1 MASGLWTTQ
10 RVRLRLLQ
18 MQRVSLR
25 LLQLQRVKLRLASAS
40 LAVAPGIAL
49 QVVVLAAACA
59 LSGAASAQLFGKKPV
74 AAAPPP
80 PPNAPAPTCDKPL
93 YLTLDTGHMDVA
105 QMMADVL
112 NKHQVKATFFVANE
126 KTKDDKGSMSFEW
139 GQKFWAQR
147 GQEGHDFASHTW
159 DHVYWK
165 GDVKGQSPAF
175 VVQPTAGALAGRS
188 FTWEPKKYCEQITQ
202 ARERIEDFTGKKALP
217 IWRAPGGKTS
227 KKVIEMAEACGYKHV
242 GWAPAGFLGDELPDS
257 TSNDVLLKKALRDIK
272 GGDILMAHLGIWSR
286 KDPWAPA
293 VLEPLIVGL
302 KEKGFCFTT
311 LRHHPDYKA
320 WYASHPIN

>member
-1 MASGLWTTQ
+1 MAFGLLTM
-10 RVRLRLLQ
+10 LRANKP
-18 MQRVSLR
+18 RAR
-25 LLQLQRVKLRLASAS
+25 DLADTARR
-40 LAVAPGIAL
+40 AVAGTRQRAMPTTSYWLVTMVCIAA
-49 QVVVLAAACA
+49 LAA
-59 LSGAASAQLFGKKPV
+59 STGAAAQLFGKKAAPAAPV
-74 AAAPPP
+74 A

-105 QMMADVL
+105 QMMSDVL

-126 KTKDDKGSMSFEW
+126 KTKDEKTSMSFEW

-165 GDVKGQSPAF
+165 GDARGIAPAF
-175 VVQPTAGALAGRS
+175 TVQATAGALAGRS
-188 FTWEPKKYCEQITQ
+188 FVWEPKKYCDQIVQ
-202 ARERIEDFTGKKALP
+202 AKDRIEEFTGKKALP

-227 KKVIEMAEACGYKHV
+227 AKLITMAEACGFKHV

-257 TSNDVLLKKALRDIK
+257 TSNDALLKKALRDIK
-272 GGDILMAHLGIWSR
+272 SGDILMAHLGIWSR

-320 WYASHPIN
+320 WYASHP

>member
-1 MASGLWTTQ
+1 MVFGLLTTQ
-10 RVRLRLLQ
+10 PANKRVA
-18 MQRVSLR
+18 SPW
-25 LLQLQRVKLRLASAS
+25 QLAKAIICIAALAGST
-40 LAVAPGIAL
+40 
-49 QVVVLAAACA
+49 
-59 LSGAASAQLFGKKPV
+59 GAAAQLFGKKAAP
-74 AAAPPP
+74 AAPPA

-126 KTKDDKGSMSFEW
+126 KTKDGKDSMSFEW

-165 GDVKGQSPAF
+165 GDAKGIAPAF
-175 VVQPTAGALAGRS
+175 MVQATAGALAGRS
-188 FTWEPKKYCEQITQ
+188 FTWEPKKYCAQINQ
-202 ARERIEDFTGKKALP
+202 ARERIEDFTRKKALP

-227 KKVIEMAEACGYKHV
+227 KKLIDMAEECGYKHV

-257 TSNDVLLKKALRDIK
+257 AASNDALLKRALANIK
-272 GGDILMAHLGIWSR
+272 SGDILMAHLGIWSR

-320 WYASHPIN
+320 WYASHPLQ

>member
-1 MASGLWTTQ
+1 MAFGLWTTQ
-10 RVRLRLLQ
+10 RGNKHSAAVRDPQTQPLHC
-18 MQRVSLR
+18 
-25 LLQLQRVKLRLASAS
+25 SAW
-40 LAVAPGIAL
+40 AGAKACAT
-49 QVVVLAAACA
+49 AAALVAVCSIHTLA
-59 LSGAASAQLFGKKPV
+59 YGQLFGKKP
-74 AAAPPP
+74 APAAPPTP
-80 PPNAPAPTCDKPL
+80 PIAAAPTCDKPL

-105 QMMADVL
+105 QLMADVL

-126 KTKDDKGSMSFEW
+126 RTKDDKGSMSFEW

-165 GDVKGQSPAF
+165 GDVKGNSPAF
-175 VVQPTAGALAGRS
+175 VVQPTAGAFAGRS
-188 FTWEPKKYCEQITQ
+188 FTWEAPKYCAQITQ

-257 TSNDVLLKKALRDIK
+257 TSNDALLKKALRDIK

-320 WYASHPIN
+320 WYASHPLN

>member
-1 MASGLWTTQ
+1 MVFGLLT
-10 RVRLRLLQ
+10 
-18 MQRVSLR
+18 MQRANKRVAGAVQLSKAIICVAGLTVSM
-25 LLQLQRVKLRLASAS
+25 
-40 LAVAPGIAL
+40 
-49 QVVVLAAACA
+49 AAA
-59 LSGAASAQLFGKKPV
+59 AQLFGKKAAP
-74 AAAPPP
+74 AAPPA

-126 KTKDDKGSMSFEW
+126 KTKDGKESMSFEW

-165 GDVKGQSPAF
+165 GDAKGIAPAF
-175 VVQPTAGALAGRS
+175 MVQPSAGALAGRS
-188 FTWEPKKYCEQITQ
+188 FTWEPKKYCAQINQ

-227 KKVIEMAEACGYKHV
+227 KKLIDMAEECGYKHV

-257 TSNDVLLKKALRDIK
+257 AASNDALLKRALANIK
-272 GGDILMAHLGIWSR
+272 SGDILMAHLGIWSR

-302 KEKGFCFTT
+302 REKGFCFTT

-320 WYASHPIN
+320 WYATRPAQ

>member
-1 MASGLWTTQ
+1 MESGHLTTW
-10 RVRLRLLQ
+10 RGNKPAF
-18 MQRVSLR
+18 VSTAL
-25 LLQLQRVKLRLASAS
+25 AS
-40 LAVAPGIAL
+40 LA
-49 QVVVLAAACA
+49 LAACCM
-59 LSGAASAQLFGKKPV
+59 ASPAQAQWFGKKAAP
-74 AAAPPP
+74 AAAPVPP
-80 PPNAPAPTCDKPL
+80 IASAPSCDKPL

-112 NKHQVKATFFVANE
+112 NKHQVKVTFFVANE
-126 KTKDDKGSMSFEW
+126 KTKDGKDSMSFEW

-165 GDVKGQSPAF
+165 GDVAGIAPSF
-175 VVQPTAGALAGRS
+175 VVQPTAGGLAGRS

-202 ARERIEDFTGKKALP
+202 ARERIEEFTGKKALP

-227 KKVIEMAEACGYKHV
+227 AKLINMAESCGYKHV

-257 TSNDVLLKKALRDIK
+257 TSNDALLKKALRDIK
-272 GGDILMAHLGIWSR
+272 AGDILMAHLGIWSR

-320 WYASHPIN
+320 WYATHPL

>member
-1 MASGLWTTQ
+1 
-10 RVRLRLLQ
+10 
-18 MQRVSLR
+18 MQRANKVLHSC
-25 LLQLQRVKLRLASAS
+25 VVATIFIAGCASFTWAN
-40 LAVAPGIAL
+40 
-49 QVVVLAAACA
+49 
-59 LSGAASAQLFGKKPV
+59 AQLFGKK
-74 AAAPPP
+74 ATSAAPPP
-80 PPNAPAPTCDKPL
+80 PPIAAAPTCDKPL

-105 QMMADVL
+105 QQMADVL
-112 NKHQVKATFFVANE
+112 NKHQVKVTFFVANE

-159 DHVYWK
+159 DHVYWR
-165 GDVKGQSPAF
+165 GDARGIAPAF
-175 VVQPTAGALAGRS
+175 VVQPSAGALAGRS
-188 FTWEPKKYCEQITQ
+188 FTWEPKKYCEQINQ

-227 KKVIEMAEACGYKHV
+227 RKLIDMAEACGYKHV
-242 GWAPAGFLGDELPDS
+242 GWSPAGFLGDELPDS
-257 TSNDVLLKKALRDIK
+257 TSNDALLKKALANIK
-272 GGDILMAHLGIWSR
+272 SGDILMAHLGIWSR

-320 WYASHPIN
+320 WYAAHPS

>member
-1 MASGLWTTQ
+1 MESGHLTT
-10 RVRLRLLQ
+10 LRANKP
-18 MQRVSLR
+18 LR
-25 LLQLQRVKLRLASAS
+25 SFVKAT
-40 LAVAPGIAL
+40 
-49 QVVVLAAACA
+49 VLVAACA
-59 LSGAASAQLFGKKPV
+59 LSIGASAQLFGKK
-74 AAAPPP
+74 AAAPTAPPP
-80 PPNAPAPTCDKPL
+80 PPIAPAPTCDKPL

-105 QMMADVL
+105 QQMADVL
-112 NKHQVKATFFVANE
+112 NKHQVKVTFFVANE

-165 GDVKGQSPAF
+165 GDVKGIAPAF

-188 FTWEPKKYCEQITQ
+188 FTWEPKKYCDQINQ

-227 KKVIEMAEACGYKHV
+227 RKLIEVAEACGYKHV

-257 TSNDVLLKKALRDIK
+257 VTNDALLKKSLANIK
-272 GGDILMAHLGIWSR
+272 SGDILMAHLGIWSR

-302 KEKGFCFTT
+302 KEKRFCFTT

-320 WYASHPIN
+320 WYAAHPS

>member
-1 MASGLWTTQ
+1 MAFGLWTTQ
-10 RVRLRLLQ
+10 RGSKQ
-18 MQRVSLR
+18 A
-25 LLQLQRVKLRLASAS
+25 AS
-40 LAVAPGIAL
+40 
-49 QVVVLAAACA
+49 VLATQTPPELRSAWA
-59 LSGAASAQLFGKKPV
+59 LPVATVLIAICSIHTSAYGQLFGKKP
-74 AAAPPP
+74 APAAPPAP
-80 PPNAPAPTCDKPL
+80 PIAAAPTCDKPL

-165 GDVKGQSPAF
+165 GDVKGVTPAF
-175 VVQPTAGALAGRS
+175 VVQPSAGALAGRS
-188 FTWEPKKYCEQITQ
+188 FTWESKKYCEQITQ

-257 TSNDVLLKKALRDIK
+257 TSNDALLKKALRDIK

-320 WYASHPIN
+320 WYAAH

>member
-1 MASGLWTTQ
+1 MAFGLLT
-10 RVRLRLLQ
+10 
-18 MQRVSLR
+18 MQRGN
-25 LLQLQRVKLRLASAS
+25 K
-40 LAVAPGIAL
+40 P
-49 QVVVLAAACA
+49 
-59 LSGAASAQLFGKKPV
+59 GAAVNARASNALATIVCIAALAGSTCATAQLFGKKTPP
-74 AAAPPP
+74 AAPAA

-112 NKHQVKATFFVANE
+112 NKHQVKVTFFVANE
-126 KTKDDKGSMSFEW
+126 KTKDEKTSMSFEW

-165 GDVKGQSPAF
+165 GDARGIAPAF
-175 VVQPTAGALAGRS
+175 TVQPTAGALAGRS
-188 FTWEPKKYCEQITQ
+188 FVWEPKKYCDQIVQ
-202 ARERIEDFTGKKALP
+202 AKDRIEEFTGKKALP

-227 KKVIEMAEACGYKHV
+227 PKLLA
-242 GWAPAGFLGDELPDS
+242 WAPAGFLGDELPDS
-257 TSNDVLLKKALRDIK
+257 TSNDALLKKALRDIK
-272 GGDILMAHLGIWSR
+272 SGDILMAHLGIWSR

-320 WYASHPIN
+320 WYASHR

>member
-1 MASGLWTTQ
+1 MESGHLTTPRANKQ
-10 RVRLRLLQ
+10 LRCF
-18 MQRVSLR
+18 
-25 LLQLQRVKLRLASAS
+25 VKATIC
-40 LAVAPGIAL
+40 VAT
-49 QVVVLAAACA
+49 CA
-59 LSGAASAQLFGKKPV
+59 LSIGASAQLFGKK
-74 AAAPPP
+74 AAAPTAPAP
-80 PPNAPAPTCDKPL
+80 PPNAPAPACDKPL

-105 QMMADVL
+105 QQMADIL
-112 NKHQVKATFFVANE
+112 NKHQVKVTFFVANE

-165 GDVKGQSPAF
+165 GDAKGIAPAF

-188 FTWEPKKYCEQITQ
+188 FTWEPKKYCAQIDQ

-227 KKVIEMAEACGYKHV
+227 PKLIAVAEACGYKHV
-242 GWAPAGFLGDELPDS
+242 GWSPAGFLGDELPDS
-257 TSNDVLLKKALRDIK
+257 TSNDALLKKALRDIK
-272 GGDILMAHLGIWSR
+272 SGDILMAHLGIWSR

-320 WYASHPIN
+320 WYAAHPS

>member
-1 MASGLWTTQ
+1 MVFGLLTTQ
-10 RVRLRLLQ
+10 LASKRGANT
-18 MQRVSLR
+18 
-25 LLQLQRVKLRLASAS
+25 LQLAKAIIC
-40 LAVAPGIAL
+40 IAAL
-49 QVVVLAAACA
+49 A
-59 LSGAASAQLFGKKPV
+59 LSTGVTAQLFGKKAAP
-74 AAAPPP
+74 AAPPAQ
-80 PPNAPAPTCDKPL
+80 PNAPAPTCDKPL

-105 QMMADVL
+105 QMMADAL
-112 NKHQVKATFFVANE
+112 NKHQVKVTFFVANE
-126 KTKDDKGSMSFEW
+126 KTKDGKESMSFEW

-147 GQEGHDFASHTW
+147 GTEGHDFASHTW
-159 DHVYWK
+159 DHVYWRGDAK
-165 GDVKGQSPAF
+165 GIAPAF
-175 VVQPTAGALAGRS
+175 TVQPSAGALAGRS
-188 FTWEPKKYCEQITQ
+188 FTWEPKKYCAQINQ

-227 KKVIEMAEACGYKHV
+227 KKLIDMAEECGYKHV

-257 TSNDVLLKKALRDIK
+257 AASNDALLKRALANIK
-272 GGDILMAHLGIWSR
+272 SGDILMAHLGIWSR

-320 WYASHPIN
+320 WYASHPLQ